1 MTDGS
6 ETQVAEAPAPT
17 PRQLAQ
23 LAVPALAI
31 GVVAALLLWTLD
43 TVAGLIEDLVWTT
56 LPDALGVDPA
66 GWWIVLVLTTTGL
79 LVGLC
84 LRYLPGHGGPDS
96 ATTELFE
103 PPLQLKVLPGIAIVT
118 VLGLAGGVSLG
129 PENPIIAVNVSLAVA
144 LLARF
149 MPSVPP
155 RLAMLM
161 AAAGTIGALFGTPV
175 GAALLFTGALAAVR
189 GGGALWD
196 KLFLPLASA
205 AAGSGTMHA
214 LGVPPLT
221 FDVPPSTVD
230 PLDVAIGAVL
240 ACVAV
245 LVGLVAVYL
254 LPVVHR
260 AFHSLRNPI
269 LVATA
274 GGLVLGLLGLIGGPI
289 TLFKGLDQ
297 MGELLA
303 HPDEYGAGELV
314 LIVVVKLVALVVAAS
329 AMFRGGRVFPA
340 AFIGVAMGVLGH
352 VLVPS
357 LPLGLAVACGVIGLL
372 LVSTRDGW
380 ISLFMAAGIS
390 GDIALLPWLCVI
402 ILPAW
407 LLVSQAP
414 ELRIVPKAASSDA
427 GAPAGPP
434 APPSPPPDP
443 GRTG

>member
-1 MTDGS
+1 
-6 ETQVAEAPAPT
+6 
-17 PRQLAQ
+17 
-23 LAVPALAI
+23 VPALAVGI
-31 GVVAALLLWTLD
+31 VAALLLWALD
-43 TVAGLIEDLVWTT
+43 SVAGLIEDLVWTT
-56 LPDALGVDPA
+56 LPDALGIDPA

-79 LVGLC
+79 LVGLS

-103 PPLQLKVLPGIAIVT
+103 PPLRLKVLPGIAIVT

-129 PENPIIAVNVSLAVA
+129 PENPIIAINVSLAVA

-149 MPSVPP
+149 MPNVPP

-214 LGVPPLT
+214 LGVPPLS
-221 FDVPPSTVD
+221 FSVPPSVVD
-230 PLDVAIGAVL
+230 PLDVAVGALL
-240 ACVAV
+240 ACAAV
-245 LVGLVAVYL
+245 IVGLGAVYL
-254 LPVVHR
+254 LPMVHR
-260 AFHSLRNPI
+260 AFHSLRSPI
-269 LVATA
+269 LVATL
-274 GGLVLGLLGLIGGPI
+274 GGFALGLLGLLGGPI
-289 TLFKGLDQ
+289 TMFKGLEQ

-303 HPDEYGAGELV
+303 DPDAYSAEELA
-314 LIVVVKLVALVVAAS
+314 LIVVVKLLALVVAAS

-340 AFIGVAMGVLGH
+340 AFIGVAIGLLGH
-352 VLVPS
+352 ALVPS

-380 ISLFMAAGIS
+380 ISLFMAAGLS

-402 ILPAW
+402 VLPAW
-407 LLVSQAP
+407 LLVSRAP
-414 ELRIVPKAASSDA
+414 ELRIVPKADA
-427 GAPAGPP
+427 ARAGSTAPP
-434 APPSPPPDP
+434 APPRTPPGHAQGPDV
-443 GRTG
+443 